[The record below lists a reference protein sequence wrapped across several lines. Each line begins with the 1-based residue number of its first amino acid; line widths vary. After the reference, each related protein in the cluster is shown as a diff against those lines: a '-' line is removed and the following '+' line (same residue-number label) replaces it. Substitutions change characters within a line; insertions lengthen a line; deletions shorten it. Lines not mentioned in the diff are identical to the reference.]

1 MATNH
6 APLRTLPDDVL
17 QRVLVGIPLDDHRA
31 TASVSRAFHAVVC
44 GPRFLA
50 LRRQYG
56 FAERG
61 IVVVKNSKDY
71 DHISV
76 VDADI
81 STSIS
86 EHNYFSHND
95 STTDGTR
102 LLVSIVR
109 NAVPPHVLAVDVSSR
124 EWNWSPFGTFG
135 TSRQCKWSPFATLP
149 LNPLRQY
156 YHCIEW
162 HNGRLYI
169 AGGRTAAS
177 HMSNDGEVLN
187 SLHAFNEATG
197 LWEELP
203 SMLHGCWA
211 GVSGVI
217 GNRLFIGGGIDVAD
231 LSTLQVYDIATR
243 TWRLGAP
250 LPHFGSHAVVT
261 DGKLFVFAKN
271 GPSVMVYDPP
281 SNTWTV
287 EPNYHVEHACVHNDR
302 IVVFSYDGTA
312 YERATDG
319 SWHPYEVAEPGKA
332 RHGRASESVILG

>member
-86 EHNYFSHND
+86 ELNYFSHND

-109 NAVPPHVLAVDVSSR
+109 NAVSPSCLSGGCFLSR
-124 EWNWSPFGTFG
+124 MELEPFRNFRNLSPMQMEPFRNPAAESAETILSLHRVAQWSPVYCW
-135 TSRQCKWSPFATLP
+135 RPD
-149 LNPLRQY
+149 
-156 YHCIEW
+156 
-162 HNGRLYI
+162 GRI
-169 AGGRTAAS
+169 T
-177 HMSNDGEVLN
+177 
-187 SLHAFNEATG
+187 
-197 LWEELP
+197 
-203 SMLHGCWA
+203 
-211 GVSGVI
+211 
-217 GNRLFIGGGIDVAD
+217 
-231 LSTLQVYDIATR
+231 
-243 TWRLGAP
+243 
-250 LPHFGSHAVVT
+250 
-261 DGKLFVFAKN
+261 
-271 GPSVMVYDPP
+271 
-281 SNTWTV
+281 
-287 EPNYHVEHACVHNDR
+287 
-302 IVVFSYDGTA
+302 
-312 YERATDG
+312 YE
-319 SWHPYEVAEPGKA
+319 
-332 RHGRASESVILG
+332 